1 LVADTTDIVRLD
13 AAGNHIQT
21 YTFPGTHALF
31 ALNLDPDGTS
41 FWTADLPSGMVFKT
55 DIASGTIL
63 QSWSAAGVPGFVDVA
78 GLCVKGEI
86 IVSQP
91 TTTTI
96 TTTNTTTTIP
106 TLQACQQ
113 LVCDASGCRSAPAAD
128 GTACDNGDA
137 CGPDSCKAGACVD
150 DALCDQTLADQQQPP
165 GGRKPVTA
173 IAARCSVEGAIG
185 FCSGQGFVTQAL
197 VNEILHAGK
206 SARVAVVVL
215 HPLEIGD
222 DADVPVTKRA
232 RARFD
237 RFGIARFSLK
247 LNPLGRRLLKKAT
260 KLGVPL
266 PVVIRFTVMNG
277 GTTAELRRIVQL
289 AQKRS

>member
-1 LVADTTDIVRLD
+1 M
-13 AAGNHIQT
+13 
-21 YTFPGTHALF
+21 P
-31 ALNLDPDGTS
+31 
-41 FWTADLPSGMVFKT
+41 
-55 DIASGTIL
+55 
-63 QSWSAAGVPGFVDVA
+63 
-78 GLCVKGEI
+78 
-86 IVSQP
+86 
-91 TTTTI
+91 
-96 TTTNTTTTIP
+96 
-106 TLQACQQ
+106 LQACQQ

-150 DALCDQTLADQQQPP
+150 DALCDQTLADQEQPP

-173 IAARCSVEGAIG
+173 VAARCSVEGAIG

-197 VNEILHAGK
+197 VDKLLHAGK
-206 SARVAVVVL
+206 RARLAVVVL

-222 DADVPVTKRA
+222 DANVPVTKKA

-237 RFGIARFSLK
+237 RFGVARFSLK
-247 LNPLGRRLLKKAT
+247 LNPLCRRLLKKAT